1 MKTTAAI
8 AVLAAAGAHAAPQP
22 AGATATQARPSYTF
36 SAMTS
41 VRYAT
46 PNPRTSPVTTYMPSA
61 SMSAILPSKLVT
73 TTWKKGV
80 DASDWNNPYGQA
92 EWNRR
97 WAPFMPNI
105 SISTFSISTTVAPTP
120 IPSASLILPP
130 DSGFQYGTL
139 ESNMTFPSDF
149 IFGVSDSAGQIEGA
163 LQDEGR
169 TPSVLDYLNF
179 APGSESNYVAD
190 WNYYLYKQ
198 DIARI
203 AAMGVPYYYLTIS
216 WSRILPFGAKGTPV
230 NKEGI
235 DHYNDVINTCLEYG
249 VKPIVAMVH
258 ADEPYEF
265 VMGGGDVPDAY
276 FSLNSGTAN
285 TTFVDSFV
293 NYARILMGHYGDRV
307 PIWITVNEPFYESGN
322 LDGAYNMLEANAQI
336 YHMYKDLGGKGMVSY
351 KNADNFG
358 VPLNPNN
365 QSDVAAANRFQ
376 EYLLGIYSNPI
387 FLGEDLPESV
397 TSTLTNQSKKLTK
410 EQLARYKGTADFYA
424 IDPYST
430 TFVTQPPGGI
440 DACANDPSN
449 PLWPMC
455 VVPTLIDDNNWE
467 IGFYSASN
475 VYYTPTYFRSFMNWM
490 WDTYKPSGIMVS
502 EFGYPAWDE
511 AEAPLAN
518 QRQDLTRSLYYI
530 SYLTEVLNCIHKDG
544 VNIIGA
550 LAWSALDDW
559 EFSTYAQHFGLQA
572 VNRTTMERTY
582 KRSFF
587 DFVGFFQAH
596 GASA

>member
-1 MKTTAAI
+1 M
-8 AVLAAAGAHAAPQP
+8 
-22 AGATATQARPSYTF
+22 
-36 SAMTS
+36 
-41 VRYAT
+41 
-46 PNPRTSPVTTYMPSA
+46 TTYMPSA